1 MHMFVVYSN
10 STEVLITTQ
19 KLEDAMLKE
28 WFTEETGRRQEDYDR
43 VWSSDTAV
51 AVRISPRVDV

>member
-28 WFTEETGRRQEDYDR
+28 WFSEGTGRSLDEYDR

-51 AVRISPRVDV
+51 CIKASTRLA